1 MEVYGVPLQLTCAS
15 REDLMS
21 GRKGCLIVAISLL
34 FIVPSILAGKS
45 TPSKVSDNPAVQ
57 WVMVD
62 QADWGVYMDAPA
74 YHFSL
79 AKQYLLKGNNAKAS
93 AELSRGKVFLIYQK
107 KRLSASLREIDA
119 LLKKMEEGAIK
130 DTVQF
135 DAVTSHA
142 LNVINKKYTMIP
154 TEVEGMAISN
164 DLDTYHFDR
173 AKEKLKADERAVT
186 ADEIRKASVFLR
198 LKAAGMGITPWSK
211 VDSAGA
217 ALQRLA
223 RKVESGE
230 VKNVKDLDEVFQQ
243 ATSIFEKKK
252 E

>member
-1 MEVYGVPLQLTCAS
+1 MEKLRESAKSQKIFNVSTCT
-15 REDLMS
+15 
-21 GRKGCLIVAISLL
+21 ISH
-34 FIVPSILAGKS
+34 P
-45 TPSKVSDNPAVQ
+45 
-57 WVMVD
+57 
-62 QADWGVYMDAPA
+62 
-74 YHFSL
+74 
-79 AKQYLLKGNNAKAS
+79 NAT
-93 AELSRGKVFLIYQK
+93 YQK